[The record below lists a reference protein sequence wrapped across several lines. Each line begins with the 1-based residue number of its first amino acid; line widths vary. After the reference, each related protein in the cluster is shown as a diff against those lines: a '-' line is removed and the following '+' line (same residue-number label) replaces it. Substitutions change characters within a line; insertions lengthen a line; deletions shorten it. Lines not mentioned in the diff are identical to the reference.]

1 MVNGIECTIGDQ
13 LDEFIYL
20 VACHY
25 CYIYYDFVCFFCIL
39 WQINTL
45 SLSAERSSSKIL
57 RPCRFAAFDI
67 DLPLLEFS

>member
-13 LDEFIYL
+13 LDRFTYL

-25 CYIYYDFVCFFCIL
+25 CYIYYDFYVFICIL
-39 WQINTL
+39 WQIN

-67 DLPLLEFS
+67 DLPSLEFS